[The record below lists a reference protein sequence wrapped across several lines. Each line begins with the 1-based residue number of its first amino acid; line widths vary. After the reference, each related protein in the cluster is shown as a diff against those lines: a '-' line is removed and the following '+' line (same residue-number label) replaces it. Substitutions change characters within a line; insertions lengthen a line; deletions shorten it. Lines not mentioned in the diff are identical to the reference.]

1 MKNALL
7 TTSLFFVFILLFF
20 GSAEIYG
27 QSDSENP
34 CISDSLSILEG
45 RLESRL
51 KKGGLNEEKEKAVWE
66 NIFSAA
72 KCLYKNGQYEEALNQ
87 LHLLEKHIDPT
98 SVFPEHRLVEL
109 YELFGN
115 AYSRL
120 AEHRKSIS
128 YFEKALKFCPETSD
142 KKQLKLRANLL
153 YQIALGYYNVEDYLN
168 AIEYLQFA
176 LATIKNN
183 SLNASIL
190 ELDILH
196 SYGNN
201 YRYLFNY
208 EESKKYYEK
217 GITLANKLP
226 NDVDKKYYLGKFF
239 LRLGTMQ
246 YDFDHFEEAIHSLQ
260 TSIFHNSTSSNFNNA
275 YVANAINSL
284 GNIYY
289 YKENYQKAK
298 EYFLK
303 TIPAYKNIKYT
314 KALANQYSKIGACHT
329 NMGEFDK
336 AAYYL
341 EQSLATLRFDAR
353 KAHPFADYKSNRGD
367 LLIIL
372 YFNAKNHQKAF
383 EAGQGRQHLYEASR
397 YFGLCMRYLEE
408 IGSDLDESGSKT
420 YFLDRFYYVI
430 ERAINNCYYLY
441 QETDS
446 LQYLDLAFAYAE
458 RSKALLLKEALRKAD
473 VAIQLHLPEPLLKRD
488 HSLNQKIAALE
499 NQRYEAR
506 QAGDEARSHQ
516 LTSQIYPLKQSYNQL
531 LDSIKAAYPAYA
543 QFKEI
548 RTPLST
554 DAVRARLLKPG
565 QALLQYFA
573 GEDDLFLFTF
583 TAGACTLTKVKRD
596 STLSEAV
603 EGFRESIYGWV
614 MEREDSLIASYGRY
628 GRQLYRQLIE
638 PVADQL
644 PGHLIIVPDG
654 VLEYLPFEA
663 LLYGPPPANPM
674 AFTDYPYLLNRY
686 QISYAHSVN
695 LLEEIQSKAVAP
707 SRQEVLAFAPFFEDD
722 TEEENSIAVRRSG
735 LGRLFNNEEEVANI
749 QHFLKASIR
758 KREEATRARFLDEA
772 PLYSSIHLATH
783 AKANDAEG
791 EYSYLAFTGAAD
803 TLRDERLYA
812 KDLFNLRLQAEMVV
826 LSACETGLGELRRGE
841 GVISLARGFSQAG
854 ARSLITTLWR
864 VSDRESS
871 ELMRLFYK
879 GLAKGLPKDEAL
891 RQAKQTYLSA
901 ASSDRAHPFFWAAFV
916 PTGDMSAIKAK
927 RQGPGWWRWGLL
939 VLGVAAFGWVLR
951 SKLR

>member
-7 TTSLFFVFILLFF
+7 TTSLFFVFILLFV

-168 AIEYLQFA
+168 ATEYMQYA
-176 LATIKNN
+176 LAVIKNN
-183 SLNASIL
+183 NLNSLKLEIKIL
-190 ELDILH
+190 KFLGDA
-196 SYGNN
+196 YK
-201 YRYLFNY
+201 YQKNY
-208 EESKKYYEK
+208 EESKRYYER
-217 GITLANKLP
+217 GITLSNTQK
-226 NDVDKKYYLGKFF
+226 NSVDRKSSLGLLFQ
-239 LRLGTMQ
+239 RLGTMQ
-246 YDFDHFEEAIHSLQ
+246 YNFDHYEDAILSLQ
-260 TSIFHNSTSSNFNNA
+260 KSILFYSEI
-275 YVANAINSL
+275 YGQEDIKVADAVNSL
-284 GNIYY
+284 GNTYY
-289 YKENYQKAK
+289 YLKDYSKASK
-298 EYFLK
+298 LY
-303 TIPAYKNIKYT
+303 
-314 KALANQYSKIGACHT
+314 LATLEPFKKRSARTVADQYSKIGACHT

-446 LQYLDLAFAYAE
+446 LQYLDLAFGYAE

-772 PLYSSIHLATH
+772 PLYSIIHLATH